1 MERPEIVVDSSASE
15 APKLLCPMLEKEQAD
30 PDAQHAQQVRRP
42 PGGLWLGTHI
52 RSFRGC
58 YSIPNCSPAMKHAV
72 PNTNVDKGVC
82 SYDQTQVFKI
92 NGLVTLPFD
101 ESALVKGWQISG
113 ILAANSGLRMN
124 IQDGYDDEA
133 AGGTHVALTPR
144 PDYMPGCQVQVGK
157 VNEVNELYNQ
167 QCFTLETP
175 GTRRRQLVRG
185 RWAKRSGRKDP
196 DFFRAPA
203 PDPVCIEVSVLI
215 YTDLGAEDDPGELG
229 TAGGTGFGVFDGG
242 FGSSEGCL
250 RTPRGEAANLRCGRS
265 QGRPGYHRLRHS
277 LRSNHRPPEQATG
290 LSRPCTT
297 V

>member
-1 MERPEIVVDSSASE
+1 
-15 APKLLCPMLEKEQAD
+15 
-30 PDAQHAQQVRRP
+30 
-42 PGGLWLGTHI
+42 
-52 RSFRGC
+52 
-58 YSIPNCSPAMKHAV
+58 MKHAV

-113 ILAANSGLRMN
+113 IFAANSGLRMN
-124 IQDGYDDEA
+124 IQDGYDEA
-133 AGGTHVALTPR
+133 AGGTPVALTPP

-157 VNEVNELYNQ
+157 VNELYNP
-167 QCFTLETP
+167 QCFTLKTP

-185 RWAKRSGRKDP
+185 RRWAKRSGRTDP

-229 TAGGTGFGVFDGG
+229 TLAARASVFSMGGLDRRRDACALPGERRRTSAVDEVKAGRVTIDYDTRYGRTTGPPNNRPV
-242 FGSSEGCL
+242 C
-250 RTPRGEAANLRCGRS
+250 RGRVQQSEAA
-265 QGRPGYHRLRHS
+265 
-277 LRSNHRPPEQATG
+277 A
-290 LSRPCTT
+290 
-297 V
+297 